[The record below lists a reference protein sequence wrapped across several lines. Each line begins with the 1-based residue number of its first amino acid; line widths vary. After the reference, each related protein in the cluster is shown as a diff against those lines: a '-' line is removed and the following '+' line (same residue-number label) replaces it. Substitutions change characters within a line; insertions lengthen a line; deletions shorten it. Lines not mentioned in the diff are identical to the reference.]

1 MVKKPTNHGKHLP
14 KTLSQLLALPSPEDS
29 YPKNSRYNTIRDATC
44 EFLRSWK
51 QMPLEYDEL
60 CKCSESYKCPGCGA
74 EHELSGRDLWCRKFL
89 IVGTYYD
96 FLVRRLIS
104 MKDRTKKHDLPP
116 GLNLSAH
123 SQFLEKFPRKAQSLD
138 PPVGH
143 MIISLYLSCLIPTYF
158 TGLFRPIQVPN
169 FPISEFEEGSH
180 NNMHSLHEYSFSA
193 PHPDLQRCARR
204 LAHGLLDLL
213 KTIYSSEQVVW
224 NKDHKSGP
232 FSALRTPELALLASR
247 DKKLLTRYG
256 TKQVEKVF
264 ERQLALLF
272 QSFGFYVVETKSGQK
287 TVDLIC
293 ISSDPR
299 KTMTILVEAKTSG
312 KPYSLPTKDR
322 RALTEYAKD
331 VKKSLTSMPALEF
344 VLIIGPQPVSTLEG
358 RLNELEAEIQ
368 TPVRYITAAK
378 LAAIR
383 ECMPGPLPMETLRND
398 VIRSDTRILKDL
410 DKSILETHQRQ
421 QQAHSLFV
429 NTMLGGVP
437 NDNLHQCQK
446 EGTEEEKK
454 MSKGNAN
461 ICKK

>member
-1 MVKKPTNHGKHLP
+1 MAKQLANHGKHLP
-14 KTLSQLLALPSPEDS
+14 KTLSELLALPSPEDS
-29 YPKNSRYNTIRDATC
+29 YPKNSRYNTIRDAAC
-44 EFLRSWK
+44 EFLHSWK
-51 QMPLEYDEL
+51 QMPLEYDEV
-60 CKCSESYKCPGCGA
+60 CKCSESYKCPDCGA
-74 EHELSGRDLWCRKFL
+74 KHKLSGRDLWCRKFL

-104 MKDRTKKHDLPP
+104 MKDGTKKHDLPP
-116 GLNLSAH
+116 GLNLPAH
-123 SQFLEKFPRKAQSLD
+123 DQFLKKFPRESKNMCPCS
-138 PPVGH
+138 GH
-143 MIISLYLSCLIPTYF
+143 IIIAEYLSCLMGVFF
-158 TGLFRPIQVPN
+158 TELFRDKLFIPN
-169 FPISEFEEGSH
+169 FSMSVFEERSHDNLYRLHGS
-180 NNMHSLHEYSFSA
+180 SLSA
-193 PHPDLQRCARR
+193 PHPDLRRCANK
-204 LAHGLLDLL
+204 LTHGLLDLF
-213 KTIYSSEQVVW
+213 KTVYSSEQVVW

-247 DKKLLTRYG
+247 NKKLLIRYG

-287 TVDLIC
+287 TIDLIC

-368 TPVRYITAAK
+368 TPARYITAAE
-378 LAAIR
+378 LAAVR

-398 VIRSDTRILKDL
+398 VLRSDTRILKNL
-410 DKSILETHQRQ
+410 NKSILETYQNQ

-429 NTMLGGVP
+429 NTMLGGIP
-437 NDNLHQCQK
+437 NNNSHQCQI
-446 EGTEEEKK
+446 EGAKEEKV
-454 MSKGNAN
+454 
-461 ICKK
+461 KKAKKKT